1 MEEEAS
7 SLENLRGF
15 YPGLASRTRDLAP
28 LHGLQVTWES
38 SAQRAPPTGRV
49 RGYCPDDEVDARART
64 RRKRPTGRPRSEPDD
79 RAPRPKATTCPPRRD
94 RQGGGGPGGTRGAG
108 FTARE
113 LLLGRRELRTRLRGR
128 ARNTAPLRGVPKGP
142 GRVSKGREGDRRRE
156 PGPPRL
162 CPRWGAGGT
171 GAPHWSHRRERLSA
185 SAAVGVFRS
194 RKNAS
199 RWSGT
204 GRRSYARTRVHGCV
218 DRAARVYLNVHS
230 CVAWGYAR
238 VTMRLCACVCLSART
253 CDCVCVHTCVCASVS
268 VH

>member
-1 MEEEAS
+1 MRRWKKRRPHWKTS
-7 SLENLRGF
+7 GVSTR
-15 YPGLASRTRDLAP
+15 GLASRTCDLAP

-49 RGYCPDDEVDARART
+49 RGHCPDDEVDARART

-94 RQGGGGPGGTRGAG
+94 RQGGGGPGGTRRAG

-113 LLLGRRELRTRLRGR
+113 LSLGRRELRTRLRGR

-142 GRVSKGREGDRRRE
+142 GRVSKGREGDRQRE

-185 SAAVGVFRS
+185 SSAVGVFRS

-199 RWSGT
+199 RWSGK

-218 DRAARVYLNVHS
+218 DRATRVYLNVHS
-230 CVAWGYAR
+230 CVAWGYACVTATVCMR
-238 VTMRLCACVCLSART
+238 VFERAYM
-253 CDCVCVHTCVCASVS
+253 
-268 VH
+268 